1 MRWIRRKHNT
11 NMGAIRGDREGQNSR
26 KEHNRRAEN
35 GWEQTETDRD
45 GQRMFENKFYVT
57 ATLHTSFIWNVL
69 WSRSMLRSPTILH
82 HRFCNSHPNYNSP
95 PCEGDSEKCYI
106 CSCHCLTT
114 ALAHHIPISRRI
126 RRIVNKSL
134 VQTTIR
140 APQLANRLI
149 GDALTSFLSRCHPS

>member
-1 MRWIRRKHNT
+1 VFVSNVCSYLLFLWYSVQILIIYSFSLTSSK
-11 NMGAIRGDREGQNSR
+11 
-26 KEHNRRAEN
+26 
-35 GWEQTETDRD
+35 
-45 GQRMFENKFYVT
+45 

-95 PCEGDSEKCYI
+95 PCEGDSRRCYI

-114 ALAHHIPISRRI
+114 AHHISTSRRI

-134 VQTTIR
+134 VQATIR